1 MAMLN
6 NQMVNQLEQMELDGL
21 LESWIAWI
29 AWIAWIV
36 LVLETRH

>member
-29 AWIAWIV
+29 AWIV